1 MKLTSPNINV
11 MVNACR
17 KASKN
22 LIRDFG
28 EVEKLQVSVKGP
40 GDFVTMTD
48 KKVEKIL
55 INELQKARSNY
66 SILSEEI
73 GEIKND
79 EEFRWIIDPIDGT
92 ANFLHGIPH
101 FAISVAL
108 ERNKEIICGIIFDP
122 IKNEI
127 FSSEK
132 GNGAY
137 LNNQRIRVSA
147 RKFLKDCIL
156 FTGGPKKSSKNISLA
171 LEEYKKFS
179 SKVLLPIRKMG
190 SAALDMANVAAG
202 RCDGFW
208 QRDLNYW
215 DFAAG
220 ILLVKEAGGFV
231 TDFMGNDKF
240 IANKTILAAKKMIGT
255 LEKSLEGAKKS
266 GNESMVEILTKKIEA
281 GVEVPAVAA

>member
-1 MKLTSPNINV
+1 

-190 SAALDMANVAAG
+190 SAALDMAYVAAG

-240 IANKTILAAKKMIGT
+240 IANKTILAANSRINEEMI
-255 LEKSLEGAKKS
+255 
-266 GNESMVEILTKKIEA
+266 
-281 GVEVPAVAA
+281 EVLK

>member
-1 MKLTSPNINV
+1 MRLSSANINV

-28 EVEKLQVSVKGP
+28 EVEKLQVSIKGP

-55 INELQKARSNY
+55 IDELQKARSNY

-79 EEFRWIIDPIDGT
+79 EEFKWIIDPIDGT
-92 ANFLHGIPH
+92 SNFLHGIPH
-101 FAISVAL
+101 FGISVAL
-108 ERNKEIICGIIFDP
+108 EQNKEIICGIIFDP

-127 FSSEK
+127 FSTEK
-132 GNGAY
+132 GNGSY
-137 LNNQRIRVSA
+137 LNNQRIRVSS
-147 RKFLKDCIL
+147 RKKLEDCIL
-156 FTGGPKKSSKNISLA
+156 FTGGPRQASKNKEVT

-179 SKVLLPIRKMG
+179 SKVFIPIRKMG
-190 SAALDMANVAAG
+190 SAALDMAYVAAG
-202 RCDGFW
+202 RCDGCW
-208 QRDLNYW
+208 HRELHYW
-215 DFAAG
+215 DIAAG

-231 TDFMGNDKF
+231 TDFIGTDKY
-240 IANKTILAAKKMIGT
+240 IENKTILAANSRINEAMI
-255 LEKSLEGAKKS
+255 
-266 GNESMVEILTKKIEA
+266 
-281 GVEVPAVAA
+281 EVLK

>member
-1 MKLTSPNINV
+1 MRLTSANINV

-48 KKVEKIL
+48 KKVEEIL
-55 INELQKARSNY
+55 IEELQKARSNF

-73 GEIKND
+73 GEIKKD
-79 EEFRWIIDPIDGT
+79 EEFRWVIDPIDGT

-101 FAISVAL
+101 FAISLAL
-108 ERNKEIICGIIFDP
+108 EKNKEIICGIVFDP
-122 IKNEI
+122 IKDEI
-127 FSSEK
+127 FSAEK

-137 LNNQRIRVSA
+137 LNNQRMRVSA
-147 RKFLKDCIL
+147 RKKLEDCIL
-156 FTGGPKKSSKNISLA
+156 FTGGPKQDEKSKDLA
-171 LEEYKKFS
+171 LKEYQKFS
-179 SKVLLPIRKMG
+179 SKVLIPIRKMG
-190 SAALDMANVAAG
+190 SAALDMAYVAAG
-202 RCDGFW
+202 RCDGCW
-208 QRDLNYW
+208 QRGLSYW

-231 TDFMGNDKF
+231 TDFQGNDKY
-240 IANKTILAAKKMIGT
+240 IENKTILASNSRINEAMI
-255 LEKSLEGAKKS
+255 
-266 GNESMVEILTKKIEA
+266 EILK
-281 GVEVPAVAA
+281 